1 MENQNKEE
9 LRKIEGN
16 HNKEGSDSQANRRIR
31 TAKENSSRM
40 KSMLHN
46 IRREM
51 DELRNA
57 VKDRVIEN
65 LDGVIQRMDSPF
77 TTKVL
82 KRPLPP
88 KFRIPQLESFDG
100 SRDPLDHIESFK
112 TSMLLQI
119 TLDEVMC
126 KTFPT
131 TLKGVTRVWFGKLPS
146 GTIANFDQLSK
157 GFVRHF
163 IGRQRHKKPTGY
175 LLIIR

>member
-16 HNKEGSDSQANRRIR
+16 HNKEGSDSQANRRIK
-31 TAKENSSRM
+31 TVKVNSSRM

-82 KRPLPP
+82 KRPLPL

-112 TSMLLQI
+112 TSMLLRI

-131 TLKGVTRVWFGKLPS
+131 MLKGVTRVWFGKLPS
-146 GTIANFDQLSK
+146 STIVNFN
-157 GFVRHF
+157 
-163 IGRQRHKKPTGY
+163 
-175 LLIIR
+175 

>member
-1 MENQNKEE
+1 MENQNKED
-9 LRKIEGN
+9 LQKIEGN

-112 TSMLLQI
+112 TSMLLRI

-146 GTIANFDQLSK
+146 STIVNFD
-157 GFVRHF
+157 
-163 IGRQRHKKPTGY
+163 
-175 LLIIR
+175 

>member
-31 TAKENSSRM
+31 TTKENSSRM

-88 KFRIPQLESFDG
+88 KFHIPQLESFDG

-112 TSMLLQI
+112 TSMLLRI

-146 GTIANFDQLSK
+146 STIVNFD
-157 GFVRHF
+157 
-163 IGRQRHKKPTGY
+163 
-175 LLIIR
+175 